1 MFKDTCV
8 SSYST
13 QRSHGM
19 TTTKVRVLL
28 QKRVAFGLLRKLNFL
43 NWVAVH
49 GCVLC
54 GTSLMH
60 MNMYLYILFCTLL
73 FMVAKYHNKGL
84 KTFKADLSKT
94 KYVKLCT

>member
-1 MFKDTCV
+1 MFKDTYV

-13 QRSHGM
+13 QKSHGM
-19 TTTKVRVLL
+19 ITTKVRMLL
-28 QKRVAFGLLRKLNFL
+28 EKRVAFGLLRMLSFL

-60 MNMYLYILFCTLL
+60 MNMYFYILFCTLL
-73 FMVAKYHNKGL
+73 FMGAKYHSKGL
-84 KTFKADLSKT
+84 KMFKADLSKT
-94 KYVKLCT
+94 KYVKLRT